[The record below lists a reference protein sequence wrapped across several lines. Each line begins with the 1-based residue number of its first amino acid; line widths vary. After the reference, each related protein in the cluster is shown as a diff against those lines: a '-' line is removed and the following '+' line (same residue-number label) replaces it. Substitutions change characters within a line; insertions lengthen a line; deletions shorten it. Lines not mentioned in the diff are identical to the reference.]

1 MKYESNT
8 PMFSTDIARKPFFV
22 RTGRTYVRTDVRTN
36 KGDAICPPPHY
47 KWGGGHKKENSTK
60 NKNGDICFLNNFKFL
75 YKIPFK
81 VISVVTLC
89 DFFYSRFKHFFFLN
103 VLDKKGFSLKNKLHA
118 YCFRCFCLF
127 FIYTANSM

>member
-1 MKYESNT
+1 MNPIHQCFQQISPGNH
-8 PMFSTDIARKPFFV
+8 FSYVRDV
-22 RTGRTYVRTDVRTN
+22 RTYGRTYGQTRVMLY
-36 KGDAICPPPHY
+36 APPPHY